1 MTTRVPQVKMHIVG
15 EFTKRYWLLV
25 LSVIGLG
32 TGLVA
37 WAAGNDTVADGAW
50 AATTVLTLVPV
61 TIDIAR
67 QLIQRRAGV
76 DVIALLAMGG
86 ALALGEYLTGA
97 VIALMVATGIALEE
111 YAEARASR
119 ELSSLLRR
127 APRTAVRI
135 DGDTLTTVPIEEVQ
149 PGDALF
155 VRDSDVVPVDGIV
168 AEGVAVL
175 DESALTGES
184 RLVERGLGEHVASG
198 VVNAGSPFRIRAT
211 ATAEAS
217 TYAGI
222 IRLVRAA
229 QESKAPLVRL
239 ADRYAMF
246 FLPLTLVVA
255 GLAWL
260 FAGTPERALAVV
272 VVATPCPLLLA
283 APIAIVSGVSRS
295 ARRGIVVKGGGAIE
309 VLARAR
315 AVYMDKTGT
324 LTAGAPAVERVAVFG
339 HMSEPE
345 LMRIAASLEQLSSH
359 VMAVSLVR
367 AARDQGLA
375 LTIPTAVTERP
386 GAGIEGIVDGHRV
399 RLGKFAWLKAE
410 GDISDAVRRFRRG
423 ILREGGSTVFVEVDG
438 EMAGAMVLHDPIRPE
453 AARAIRALKRAGV
466 DEVVMVTGDHLT
478 IADAVGAA
486 LGMDHVL
493 AGLTP
498 EEKVDAVRR
507 SKDTRVTVMVGDGI
521 NDAPALAAADVGV
534 AMGARG
540 ATSASEAADVVLMV
554 DRLDRLS
561 EALTIA
567 QRTRRIAVES
577 MVVGMS
583 LSVVAMGFAAF
594 GYLPPVAG
602 AIVQEGID
610 VVAILSALRALGG
623 GRDGRVQA
631 RMPAELAEDLRRE
644 HLRFIPALEQLRSL
658 ADRIEDMSAAEA
670 SAAMSSVNAFLV
682 DDVIPHE
689 MEDEQVL
696 YPRLA
701 ALLKG
706 DEPLAAM
713 SRTHQEIFHL
723 ARQFQSLHEDM
734 PSTGPDREDLAD
746 VRRVLYALHAVL
758 RLNVAQEE
766 ELFLSLDDEYLT
778 RGRSPVAEA
787 AAIPG

>member
-1 MTTRVPQVKMHIVG
+1 MAPPPAG
-15 EFTKRYWLLV
+15 ENGSVIELAKRYWLFIATLA
-25 LSVIGLG
+25 GLAG
-32 TGLVA
+32 GAVA
-37 WAAGNDTVADGAW
+37 WALGRDSLADGAW
-50 AATTVLTLVPV
+50 AATTVVALIPLV
-61 TIDIAR
+61 IDIGR
-67 QLIQRRAGV
+67 QLLLRRAGV
-76 DVIALLAMGG
+76 DVIAVLAMAGS
-86 ALALGEYLTGA
+86 LALGEYLTGA
-97 VIALMVATGIALEE
+97 VIAIMVATGIALEE

-119 ELSSLLRR
+119 ELSSLLQR
-127 APRTAVRI
+127 APRTAVRVE
-135 DGDTLTTVPIEEVQ
+135 GDQLVTVPIEDVQ
-149 PGDALF
+149 PGDFLV

-184 RLVERGLGEHVASG
+184 RLLERGMGERVASG

-295 ARRGIVVKGGGAIE
+295 AKRGIVVKGGGAIE
-309 VLARAR
+309 VMARAR

-324 LTAGAPAVERVAVFG
+324 LTAGAPVVDRIGVFG
-339 HMSEPE
+339 SIPEPE
-345 LMRIAASLEQLSSH
+345 VLRLAGSLDQLSSH
-359 VMAVSLVR
+359 VMAASLVR

-375 LTIPTAVTERP
+375 LSIPANVSERP
-386 GAGIEGIVDGHRV
+386 GAGIEGVVDGRRV
-399 RLGKFAWLKAE
+399 RLGKFAWLK
-410 GDISDAVRRFRRG
+410 GDGDAPDAARRFYRG
-423 ILREGGSTVFVEVDG
+423 IRREGGSSVFVEVDG
-438 EMAGAMVLHDPIRPE
+438 ELAGAFVLQDPIRPE
-453 AARAIRALKRAGV
+453 APRAIRALKRAGV
-466 DEVVMVTGDHLT
+466 GEVVMVTGDHPT

-486 LGMDHVL
+486 LGVDHVL

-498 EEKVDAVRR
+498 GEKVDAVRR
-507 SKDTRVTVMVGDGI
+507 SKERQVTLMVGDGI

-540 ATSASEAADVVLMV
+540 ATSSSEAADVVLMV

-561 EALTIA
+561 EGFTIA
-567 QRTRRIAVES
+567 RRTRSIAVES
-577 MVVGMS
+577 MVLGMS
-583 LSVVAMGFAAF
+583 LSFVAMGFAAF

-602 AIVQEGID
+602 AVLQEGID
-610 VVAILSALRALGG
+610 VLAILSALRALGG
-623 GRDGRVQA
+623 GRNGAPPA
-631 RMPAELAEDLRRE
+631 RMPAELAEELKRE
-644 HLRFIPALEQLRSL
+644 HLRLVPAIEQLRSL
-658 ADRIEDMSAAEA
+658 ADRIEDMSQAEAAEA
-670 SAAMSSVNAFLV
+670 MDGIASFLEG
-682 DDVIPHE
+682 DILPHE
-689 MEDEQVL
+689 REDERDL
-696 YPRLA
+696 YPKLA

-723 ARQFQSLHEDM
+723 VRQFQSLHEDM
-734 PSTGPDREDLAD
+734 PAAGPDREDLAD
-746 VRRVLYALHAVL
+746 IRRVLYALHAVL
-758 RLNVAQEE
+758 RLNFAQEE
-766 ELFLSLDDEYLT
+766 ELYLSLDDEYLT
-778 RGRSPVAEA
+778 RGRTSVGEPASA
-787 AAIPG
+787 HR

>member
-1 MTTRVPQVKMHIVG
+1 VG
-15 EFTKRYWLLV
+15 LV
-25 LSVIGLG
+25 
-32 TGLVA
+32 TGLIA
-37 WAAGNDTVADGAW
+37 WAAGKDAAADAAW

-61 TIDIAR
+61 TIGIGR

-127 APRTAVRI
+127 APRTAVRV

-149 PGDALF
+149 PGDILV

-184 RLVERGLGEHVASG
+184 RLVERGMGEPVASG
-198 VVNAGSPFRIRAT
+198 VVNAGSPFHIRAT

-260 FAGTPERALAVV
+260 MAGTPERALAVV

-309 VLARAR
+309 VLARAS

-324 LTAGAPAVERVAVFG
+324 LTAGSPVVDRVAVFG
-339 HMSEPE
+339 GGLTEPE
-345 LMRIAASLEQLSSH
+345 LMRLAGSLDQLSSH
-359 VMAVSLVR
+359 VMAASLVR

-375 LTIPTAVTERP
+375 LAIPTAVSERP
-386 GAGIEGIVDGHRV
+386 GAGIEGMVEGRRV
-399 RLGKFAWLKAE
+399 RLGKFNWLKAE

-438 EMAGAMVLHDPIRPE
+438 ALAGAFVLQDPIRPE
-453 AARAIRALKRAGV
+453 APRAIRALKRAGV
-466 DEVVMVTGDHLT
+466 AEVVMVTGDHPT

-486 LGMDHVL
+486 LGVDHVL

-507 SKDTRVTVMVGDGI
+507 SKDARVTVMVGDGI

-540 ATSASEAADVVLMV
+540 ATSSSEAADVVLMV
-554 DRLDRLS
+554 DRLDRLAD
-561 EALTIA
+561 ALTIA

-602 AIVQEGID
+602 AVLQEGID

-623 GRDGRVQA
+623 GRNGRIQA
-631 RMPAELAEDLRRE
+631 RMPADLAEELRRE

-658 ADRIEDMSAAEA
+658 ADRIEDMSAGEA
-670 SAAMSSVNAFLV
+670 SAAMGSVNEFLAG
-682 DDVIPHE
+682 DVVPHE
-689 MEDEQVL
+689 REDERVL
-696 YPRLA
+696 YPQLA
-701 ALLKG
+701 VLLKG

-723 ARQFQSLHEDM
+723 ARQFQLLHEDM

-778 RGRSPVAEA
+778 RGRTPVVGEA
-787 AAIPG
+787 LATAD